1 MQILRL
7 LQTARLEK
15 SDQAGNAR
23 PAFFVRFFDTKAAPV
38 LVVRGL
44 TDPTSRLSLSLANL
58 IARI

>member
-23 PAFFVRFFDTKAAPV
+23 PAFFMHFFDTKAAPV
-38 LVVRGL
+38 LVV
-44 TDPTSRLSLSLANL
+44 
-58 IARI
+58 